1 MSRGF
6 VKESDQ
12 EELPIVPPRA
22 DLPAN
27 VINYVSEVGY
37 NELIKERV
45 ELIEEREKI
54 PATDENERRIAVNYL
69 TAKLQLLNDRIATA
83 KIIKLTEQPQNEV
96 RFGATVTL
104 RVDGS
109 NQLQTYQIV
118 GVDEA
123 NITKRKIAFI
133 SPIARILID
142 KKVGETAILHLGN
155 DSKKFEIVAIKYDS

>member
-22 DLPAN
+22 DLPPG
-27 VINYVSEVGY
+27 VVNYETETGY
-37 NELIKERV
+37 DELIKERTA
-45 ELIEEREKI
+45 LNEERENI
-54 PATDENERRIAVNYL
+54 ETTDENERRIAVNFL

-96 RFGATVTL
+96 RFGAVVTL
-104 RVDGS
+104 KIDGE
-109 NQLQTYQIV
+109 NTLQKYQIT

-142 KKVGETAILHLGN
+142 KKIGESAVLQLGKT
-155 DSKKFEIVAIKYDS
+155 SKRFEVVAIIYTG